1 MKLIEVRENSYN
13 KFSSV
18 HGYKNLNDINLI
30 TIVFNNVKRTIESK
44 FEGSYNGM
52 VKIDRTTGA
61 SVVARN
67 SIRDLEGERVAIE
80 RVAVG
85 SSSRRGSDTLRFPRW
100 RACMARVHRGT
111 NAKRKPAPCGLDN
124 FGSFCRDSAVGRTC
138 RCNLTC
144 RRRM

>member
-85 SSSRRGSDTLRFPRW
+85 SSSRRGSDTLRFPKDGAPAW
-100 RACMARVHRGT
+100 RGCIGEQTRNGSQRLAVSTILAASAGT
-111 NAKRKPAPCGLDN
+111 AQLDAPA
-124 FGSFCRDSAVGRTC
+124 AAT
-138 RCNLTC
+138 
-144 RRRM
+144 